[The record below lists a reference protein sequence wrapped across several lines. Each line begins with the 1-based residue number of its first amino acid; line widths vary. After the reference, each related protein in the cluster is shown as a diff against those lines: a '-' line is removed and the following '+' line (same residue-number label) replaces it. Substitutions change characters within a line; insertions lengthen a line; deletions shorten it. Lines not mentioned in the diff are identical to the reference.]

1 MIFRVHIPKDTEQIN
16 VARKIRALL
25 ERANVYST
33 TYEPQDAQIGIKL
46 HKVPSKKLLGQI
58 FGLIQ
63 RGGYEIEQVTPAYA
77 RATVPVSSPQRKQ
90 KTTQS

>member
-1 MIFRVHIPKDTEQIN
+1 MIFRVHIPKDIEQIN

-25 ERANVYST
+25 ERADVYST
-33 TYEPQDAQIGIKL
+33 TYEPEDAQIGIKL

-63 RGGYEIEQVTPAYA
+63 RGGYEVERVTVAET
-77 RATVPVSSPQRKQ
+77 ATATGSILHHKEQ
-90 KTTQS
+90 KTIQS